1 MNKQVIR
8 KIGKIIG
15 KVPKK
20 KVSKKNR
27 IDVGS
32 ASSNINNAESSN
44 TEWVRNLSAKNK
56 GKEKAST
63 SSVSFVE
70 LDIEMTGNI
79 VARLQNKM
87 ELTSQQDM
95 TECCICR
102 VPNSFRNVNSEAY
115 TPQLISIGPLHRGDG
130 RLKDMEEQKLRYFKE
145 FAERYGMDQ
154 KKIKDLVICIQEK
167 EAYIRACYSE
177 NFNEIESSDFIE
189 MILLDAVFI
198 IEFLKD
204 SNDGH
209 SPNLKPW
216 MIFDIREDL
225 MLLENQLPF
234 FIIEEIYD
242 KACHARQEKIHDV
255 VRFTDDEET
264 KHDKAFPFLNLAT
277 VHFGKYMFSQGG
289 ENPFLMLKLLSF
301 LLTFLSS
308 QSLSC
313 SFISALICKLKLLWC
328 TVPTRPTMKIG
339 FLWCT
344 VHQPADWK
352 RINFLQELRTW
363 KNDIEQAR
371 ASNME
376 NDIEEARATN
386 MEEDKASD
394 DAAVSNMIN
403 NLCKNIGDNDTC
415 FDDISQEINAHYEN
429 RCNHRK
435 ATLKLV
441 YFPNIWRGTGTVAA
455 AILLILTLIQTIRT
469 FLLEK
474 DKFTARA
481 SNMKN
486 HVEQA
491 SASNMEDYVSSSQK
505 KGKGFDVVGSDSDI
519 DYKDINNA
527 CTTNSERD
535 DNKILAQLNDKMKE
549 LSSKQNRDHCCIY
562 RVPKSLRNVNW
573 KAYTPLLISVGPL
586 HREIKRIQTMQNHKW
601 RCFKEF
607 TEQDGMNK
615 EKIRDLVVIIQNKE
629 KYIRFC
635 YSEKFNQIN
644 SCDFIEMI
652 LLDAVFIIEFLKEYK
667 HPKNFEPRMMFDIK
681 EDLILL
687 ENQLPFSIIWG
698 IYSKINHDFQDVH
711 ATWISFLDLVTD
723 AFGKNTGG
731 SFLNRLKYSA
741 VMLRK
746 AGVRFQV
753 TRDECLVNITFDK
766 GV

>member
-1 MNKQVIR
+1 MSKLIR

-15 KVPKK
+15 KNVSKK
-20 KVSKKNR
+20 NVSKKNR

-44 TEWVRNLSAKNK
+44 TE
-56 GKEKAST
+56 AST
-63 SSVSFVE
+63 SRVSFLE
-70 LDIEMTGNI
+70 RDIETGI
-79 VARLQNKM
+79 LARLQNKM
-87 ELTSQQDM
+87 ELMTSQQVM
-95 TECCICR
+95 TEYCICR
-102 VPNSFRNVNSEAY
+102 VPNSFRNVKPEAY
-115 TPQLISIGPLHRGDG
+115 TPQLISIGPLHRGDE
-130 RLKDMEEQKLRYFKE
+130 RLKGMEEQKLRYFKE
-145 FAERYGMDQ
+145 FVEEQGRV
-154 KKIKDLVICIQEK
+154 KIDDLWWHIQGK
-167 EAYIRACYSE
+167 EADIRACYSE
-177 NFNEIESSDFIE
+177 NFNEIGSIDFID
-189 MILLDAVFI
+189 MIMLDAVFI
-198 IEFLKD
+198 FEFFQH
-204 SNDGH
+204 SNGGYFQ
-209 SPNLKPW
+209 NLKPW

-234 FIIEEIYD
+234 FIIEKIYD
-242 KACHARQEKIHDV
+242 VAGDARQETERI
-255 VRFTDDEET
+255 
-264 KHDKAFPFLNLAT
+264 PFLTLAT
-277 VHFGKYMFSQGG
+277 VHFGKYLFSQGDVQG
-289 ENPFLMLKLLSF
+289 VQNTCPDVEGSIQNNDPDDEEGSRHF
-301 LLTFLSS
+301 TD
-308 QSLSC
+308 
-313 SFISALICKLKLLWC
+313 LI
-328 TVPTRPTMKIG
+328 R
-339 FLWCT
+339 
-344 VHQPADWK
+344 
-352 RINFLQELRTW
+352 
-363 KNDIEQAR
+363 
-371 ASNME
+371 
-376 NDIEEARATN
+376 
-386 MEEDKASD
+386 SD